1 MGKYKRNNARNM
13 RPEIVSKVI
22 GFESKEKKNI
32 SVSKIV
38 SLKSN

>member
-22 GFESKEKKNI
+22 GFESKEKKYI
-32 SVSKIV
+32 YI
-38 SLKSN
+38 